1 MTNYYITNFDK
12 SILLI
17 QDKINTK
24 LNKKFTKI
32 YFNNSDLIIK
42 YRDDV
47 LTIFNPSDIE
57 GYYYQGRINMNDYI
71 ILFKYLNHFSKVK

>member
-1 MTNYYITNFDK
+1 MTSYYITNFDK
-12 SILLI
+12 NILLI

-47 LTIFNPSDIE
+47 LTIFKPRDIE
-57 GYYYQGRINMNDYI
+57 VYYYQGRINMNDYI
-71 ILFKYLNHFSKVK
+71 VLSKYLNHFSQVK